1 MIRPFPQRYREA
13 LADAR
18 LPKNLLA
25 FQRAWRT
32 TRDAAF
38 DRLAGETRSATWTS
52 ARAQLIEAKNRVLA
66 DPVAARREFV
76 EAARA
81 QGTLVHTVA
90 TADQA
95 RETIL
100 GILRTAEVRLLA
112 KGKSMV
118 AEEIF
123 LNHHLEA
130 AGLSVVETDLGE
142 WIIQLAHETPS
153 HMVMPAIHKS
163 RQQIATLFE
172 AITHHPVP
180 RDDVGAQVRLAR
192 DELRRVFLAA
202 DAGMIGANALIAETG
217 TVMLVTN
224 EGNGDL
230 VSTLPRLLIVI
241 AGWEKIVPTF
251 ADAVAQVRLLARSG
265 TGQEISTYTSF
276 ITGPEPG
283 HTVHLVLIDNGRTA
297 MWSDPDAREA
307 LRCIRCAACADVC
320 PPYQVVGGQVF
331 GYVYSGAI
339 GLVNTPFHH
348 GLKANAGP
356 QSLCVSC
363 NACATVCPVGIPL
376 PQLILDAR
384 ARVVEAQGL
393 PWYKRAAFE
402 VWARPVLFDAAARL
416 ASLAQRPLLKGGRR
430 PLLRLPLPA
439 VLGWRTVPGLA
450 RQPARD
456 LCLGQSFEPE
466 TCGPWA
472 TSKARGLTV
481 AYFLQCVADRLA
493 PEQVDAALR
502 VLRACGVRVVVP
514 AEQHCCGLPAL
525 DSGDREIA
533 RRLARQTI
541 ADLESTSA
549 DYVVTGAASC
559 AVAIEHDFPRL
570 LRDEPK
576 WQQRAERLAAR
587 TLDLLTFVDRVA
599 DPPQVV
605 AGAGGPVTF
614 HSFCQS
620 TNVLG
625 IGAVGPRLLARA
637 GVAVL
642 ELPEAEVCCGF
653 GGGASIDHPEVSR
666 GIVARKLDNV
676 RSTGAAVLCSDN
688 PGCILHLRGAA
699 DAAGLRL
706 EVKHVAEVLAEALS
720 SEGGA
725 GGDGP
730 PNLGLHVV
738 RRGG

>member
-1 MIRPFPQRYREA
+1 MIRPFEQRYREA
-13 LADAR
+13 LADVR
-18 LPKNLLA
+18 LPRNLLA

-38 DRLAGETRSATWTS
+38 ERLVGETRSSSWKT
-52 ARAQLIEAKNRVLA
+52 AREQLIEAKNHVLA
-66 DPVAARREFV
+66 DPPTARREFV
-76 EAARA
+76 GAARS
-81 QGTLVHTVA
+81 QGALVHEVESA
-90 TADQA
+90 EQA
-95 RETIL
+95 REIIL
-100 GILRTAEVRLLA
+100 TILRTGGVHLLA

-123 LNHHLEA
+123 LNHHLED
-130 AGLSVVETDLGE
+130 AGLRVVETDLGE

-172 AITHHPVP
+172 AVTQQPVP
-180 RDDVGAQVRLAR
+180 HDDVAAQVRLAR
-192 DELRRVFLAA
+192 DELRLVFQSA

-217 TVMLVTN
+217 SVMLVTN

-265 TGQEISTYTSF
+265 TGQEITTYTSF
-276 ITGPEPG
+276 ITGPEPE
-283 HTVHLVLIDNGRTA
+283 HEMHIVLIDNGRTA

-339 GLVNTPFHH
+339 GLVNTSFHH
-348 GLKANAGP
+348 GLEASAGP

-384 ARVVEAQGL
+384 ARVVTAQGL
-393 PWYKRAAFE
+393 PWYKRAVFE
-402 VWARPVLFDAAARL
+402 LFARASLFDAAARL
-416 ASLAQRPLLKGGRR
+416 AALVQRPLLKGGQQ

-439 VLGWRTVPGLA
+439 ALAWRTTPGLA

-456 LCLGQSFEPE
+456 LCLGRSFEAE
-466 TCGPWA
+466 TSGPWA
-472 TSKARGLTV
+472 QSGARGRTV

-493 PEQVDAALR
+493 PEQIDAAVR
-502 VLRACGVRVVVP
+502 VLRACGARVVVP
-514 AEQHCCGLPAL
+514 AGQHCCGLPAL
-525 DSGDREIA
+525 DSGDRDTA
-533 RRLARQTI
+533 RRMAKQTI
-541 ADLESTSA
+541 EALEATAA

-559 AVAIEHDFPRL
+559 AVAVEHDFVRL
-570 LRDEPK
+570 LRDEPVWK
-576 WQQRAERLAAR
+576 ERAERLAAR

-599 DPPQVV
+599 DPAQMADA
-605 AGAGGPVTF
+605 AGPPVTY

-625 IGAVGPRLLARA
+625 IQAVGPRLLKRA
-637 GVAVL
+637 GVQL
-642 ELPEAEVCCGF
+642 RDLPEMEVCCGF
-653 GGGASIDHPEVSR
+653 GGSASVDHPEVSR
-666 GIVARKLDNV
+666 GIVSRKLDNV
-676 RSTGAAVLCSDN
+676 RTTGAAVLCSDN

-699 DAAGLRL
+699 DAAGLPL
-706 EVKHVAEVLAEALS
+706 EVKHVAEVLAEALLRPAS
-720 SEGGA
+720 A
-725 GGDGP
+725 
-730 PNLGLHVV
+730 
-738 RRGG
+738 

>member
-18 LPKNLLA
+18 LPRNLLA

-38 DRLAGETRSATWTS
+38 DRLASETRSATWNS
-52 ARAQLIEAKNRVLA
+52 ARERLIAAKNQLLA
-66 DPVAARREFV
+66 DPRSARQAFVAA
-76 EAARA
+76 A
-81 QGTLVHTVA
+81 QASGTRVHEVT

-100 GILRTAEVRLLA
+100 SILREAEVKLLA

-130 AGLSVVETDLGE
+130 AGLHVVETDLGE

-172 AITHHPVP
+172 SVMHQPVP
-180 RDDVGAQVRLAR
+180 PDDVGAQVRLAR

-230 VSTLPRLLIVI
+230 VSTLPPLLIVI

-283 HTVHLVLIDNGRTA
+283 HAVHLVLIDNGRTA

-348 GLKANAGP
+348 GLEAAAGP

-402 VWARPVLFDAAARL
+402 LWARPSLFDAAARL
-416 ASLAQRPLLKGGRR
+416 ASLAQRPLLKGGRM
-430 PLLRLPLPA
+430 LRLPLPA
-439 VLGWRTVPGLA
+439 SLAWRTVPGLA

-466 TCGPWA
+466 TSGPWVK
-472 TSKARGLTV
+472 SQARGLTV

-502 VLRACGVRVVVP
+502 VLRACGARVVVP
-514 AEQHCCGLPAL
+514 AVQHCCGLPAL
-525 DSGDREIA
+525 DSGDHEIA

-541 ADLESTSA
+541 ENLEATDA

-570 LRDEPK
+570 LRDEPIWRK
-576 WQQRAERLAAR
+576 RAERLAAR
-587 TLDLLTFVDRVA
+587 TLDLLTFVERVA
-599 DPPQVV
+599 DPP
-605 AGAGGPVTF
+605 ALAARSALPVTY

-625 IGAVGPRLLARA
+625 IGAVGPRLLRRA
-637 GVAVL
+637 GVDVVD
-642 ELPEAEVCCGF
+642 LPEVEVCCGF
-653 GGGASIDHPEVSR
+653 GGGASVDHPEVSR

-699 DAAGLRL
+699 DAAGSRL
-706 EVKHVAEVLAEALS
+706 EVKHIAEVLAEALRS
-720 SEGGA
+720 
-725 GGDGP
+725 
-730 PNLGLHVV
+730 
-738 RRGG
+738 R